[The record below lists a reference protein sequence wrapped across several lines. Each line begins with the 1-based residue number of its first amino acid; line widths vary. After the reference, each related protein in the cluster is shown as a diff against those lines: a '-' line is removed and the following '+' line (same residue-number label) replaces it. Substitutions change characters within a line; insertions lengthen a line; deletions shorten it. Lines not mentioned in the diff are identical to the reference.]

1 MWKPP
6 EKIKFEPVPG
16 KWPSQ
21 TEAINSLWFSPI
33 NVGPIELK
41 TRTWVPAMVP
51 WRSTDE
57 GIVTDRVLAWYERFA
72 KGQPGCIVIEATGI
86 REVPSGPLLR
96 IGHDRFIPGLK
107 ELSDTVH
114 RASRG
119 QTKLFIQLIDFLSI
133 RRRPDPIKYFQ
144 RFLEITDDH
153 RAALD
158 AEDWPDQKIRE
169 HLSTLAN
176 EELEDILNQREFEDL
191 QMGARE
197 RVTDMQLAH
206 IKELPDVLPLLFADA
221 AERAQKSGIDGIE
234 LHYAHAYTM
243 ASFLSRKNNRT
254 DKYGGSIENRARLPL
269 KVFAAV
275 RKRLGS
281 SFPVGCRF
289 LSDECI
295 EGGSEVND
303 AKYFGVELA
312 KAGMDFLSLSRGGKF
327 DDAKQ
332 PGLGEAAYPYTGRS
346 GYECMPSYISDKF
359 GPFGRNIK
367 PTALIKKAVRDAG
380 FKTPIVLAG
389 GIHGFDIA
397 ETILQNGDADIV
409 ASARQSLADPD
420 WFLKVKLGRGEEVRL
435 CTYSNYCEGLDQKH
449 KVVTCKLWDRID
461 MNKSGIQKTDDGKR
475 RLIAPEWTN

>member
-332 PGLGEAAYPYTGRS
+332 PGVGEAAYPYTGRS

-380 FKTPIVLAG
+380 FETPIVLAG

>member
-380 FKTPIVLAG
+380 FETPIVLAG